1 MRRVAAAAAGEGE
14 EQEAWPMPPGS
25 PASVGPGFSA
35 TVPPNGTTSAKQKKK
50 FARAEASLAASS
62 SRLWCGRKVALGA
75 ALVLWSLA
83 YYYLVMLGTL
93 SQTPYCGPHLEQRHC
108 KALAKVKRS
117 EWRFK
122 LEEIIRG
129 ERSSLVNPGEHEHG
143 VVIFGGQRV
152 EKMLSHNVRQ
162 LRRVG
167 FVLPI
172 EVWHLNELS
181 KKFCKTIFRKY
192 GLVVCR
198 NLADYGIS
206 RYTSRTEAKM
216 LAVAFSTFNNV
227 LLIDQNCVVLED
239 PTPLFSSQAFLKF
252 GAVFWRG
259 PHDSASWLSG
269 ATTKSNHVMFEVID
283 RPHDPNDIRYT
294 SERGSGVLLVNK
306 AACKLALDLSLIF
319 LSEVGFYD
327 QVAGA
332 KGRELVRFAFL
343 ATDHKFYFVPEP
355 VAIADVSDKHA
366 PFLPELFCPNTL
378 ILFASKDLLVG
389 SKGQKSRPLFVHK
402 LHDW

>member
-1 MRRVAAAAAGEGE
+1 
-14 EQEAWPMPPGS
+14 
-25 PASVGPGFSA
+25 
-35 TVPPNGTTSAKQKKK
+35 
-50 FARAEASLAASS
+50 
-62 SRLWCGRKVALGA
+62 
-75 ALVLWSLA
+75 
-83 YYYLVMLGTL
+83 
-93 SQTPYCGPHLEQRHC
+93 
-108 KALAKVKRS
+108 
-117 EWRFK
+117 
-122 LEEIIRG
+122 
-129 ERSSLVNPGEHEHG
+129 
-143 VVIFGGQRV
+143 
-152 EKMLSHNVRQ
+152 MLSHNVRQ

-269 ATTKSNHVMFEVID
+269 ATTKPNHVMFEVID

-402 LHDW
+402 LHDWQSSLETDSLFLVPDLTQKLTMFSCAEHACNRRFRCYLAAPFPLSSLSFVLPLVPSHSLQALDGAST